1 MAEARII
8 MGIDPG
14 LAHTGWGVV
23 QQKGTSLSCVAYGCV
38 ATQPTMSLHQRLA
51 KIYTQ
56 ISAVVLR
63 YKPECVAVETVWF
76 GSNAQSAFATGQAR
90 GAALTACGKRQWR
103 LPSILPARSNWLLWG
118 QGPPI
123 KVKFNIWFNS
133 CWVWK
138 KPPRPTMLPM
148 LWRPLSVTPLIR
160 FLGKGGLCGD
170 FVFAGNDRGAV
181 R

>member
-1 MAEARII
+1 MAAARII

-23 QQKGTSLSCVAYGCV
+23 HQKGASLSCVAYGCV
-38 ATQPTMSLHQRLA
+38 ATQSTMPLHERLA

-90 GAALTACGKRQWR
+90 GAALRGK
-103 LPSILPARSNWLLWG
+103 S
-118 QGPPI
+118 
-123 KVKFNIWFNS
+123 NIWFS
-133 CWVWK
+133 RCWAWK
-138 KPPRPTMLPM
+138 KSLRPIMLPM
-148 LWRPLSVTPLIR
+148 PWRLLFATPLIR
-160 FLGKGGLCGD
+160 FPGKGGLCGD
-170 FVFAGNDRGAV
+170 FVFARNDCGTV